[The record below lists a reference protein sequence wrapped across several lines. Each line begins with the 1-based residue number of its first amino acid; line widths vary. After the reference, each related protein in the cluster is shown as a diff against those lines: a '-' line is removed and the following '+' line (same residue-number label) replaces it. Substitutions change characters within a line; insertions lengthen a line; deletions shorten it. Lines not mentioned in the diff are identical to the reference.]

1 MKNTTKLNNETVIAE
16 MNDFLL
22 TIDNNATTNL
32 VKGGATYT
40 QMFGDTVATRTQVFF
55 MSTTI
60 DVYAGNLSRTYELM
74 NDDNVYRRDIKQRLR
89 KFKSAEEFKE
99 FMSQL
104 KAEKATDKKQTAK
117 KTVTK
122 KQTAS
127 KTKKVNKKVSATA

>member
-22 TIDNNATTNL
+22 TIDSNATTNL

-60 DVYAGNLSRTYELM
+60 DVYCGNMTRTYELM
-74 NDDNVYRRDIKQRLR
+74 NDDNVYRRDTKQRLR
-89 KFKSAEEFKE
+89 KFKSVEEFKA
-99 FMSQL
+99 FMQQL
-104 KAEKATDKKQTAK
+104 VVKEEK
-117 KTVTK
+117 KTTK
-122 KQTAS
+122 KTT
-127 KTKKVNKKVSATA
+127 TKKVNKKVSVTA

>member
-1 MKNTTKLNNETVIAE
+1 MKNTKKLNNETVVAE

-40 QMFGDTVATRTQVFF
+40 QLFGDTVATRTQVFF

-74 NDDNVYRRDIKQRLR
+74 NDDNVYRRDTKQRLR
-89 KFKSAEEFKE
+89 KFKSVEEFKE
-99 FMSQL
+99 FMQQL
-104 KAEKATDKKQTAK
+104 VIKEEKKAK
-117 KTVTK
+117 KAIK
-122 KQTAS
+122 KRTT
-127 KTKKVNKKVSATA
+127 TKKVNKKASASA